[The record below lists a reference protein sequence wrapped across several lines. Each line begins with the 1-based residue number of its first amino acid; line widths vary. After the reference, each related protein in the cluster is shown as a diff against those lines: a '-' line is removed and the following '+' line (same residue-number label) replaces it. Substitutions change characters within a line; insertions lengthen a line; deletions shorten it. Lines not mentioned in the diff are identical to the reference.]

1 MPRATNN
8 PASRR
13 RRKKVLKQ
21 AKGFF
26 QGRRKLY
33 RQAKETVIRGLAFA
47 FRDGKARKREFRNLW
62 TIRINAACREQGISY
77 SRFISGL
84 NKQKVD
90 LDRKVLADLCVSDE
104 KAFKRLVE
112 LAKSASAKSK

>member
-13 RRKKVLKQ
+13 RRKKVLKK

-33 RQAKETVIRGLAFA
+33 RQAKETVIRGMAFA
-47 FRDGKARKREFRNLW
+47 FRDRKARKREFRSLW
-62 TIRINAACREQGISY
+62 NIRINAACRENGISY

-84 NKQKVD
+84 KKGKVS
-90 LDRKVLADLCVSDE
+90 LDRKSLAELALKE
-104 KAFKRLVE
+104 PQAFKRLVE
-112 LAKSASAKSK
+112 MVKNPSK

>member
-13 RRKKVLKQ
+13 RRKKILKK

-33 RQAKETVIRGLAFA
+33 RQAKETVIRGMAFA
-47 FRDGKARKREFRNLW
+47 FRDRKARKREFRSLW
-62 TIRINAACREQGISY
+62 NIRINAACRENGISY

-84 NKQKVD
+84 KKGKVS
-90 LDRKVLADLCVSDE
+90 LDRKSLAELALKE
-104 KAFKRLVE
+104 PQTFKRLVE
-112 LAKSASAKSK
+112 VAKNAAK

>member
-13 RRKKVLKQ
+13 RRKKILKK

-26 QGRRKLY
+26 QGRRRLY

-47 FRDGKARKREFRNLW
+47 FRDRKARKREFRNLW
-62 TIRINAACREQGISY
+62 TVRINAACRGNGISY
-77 SRFISGL
+77 SRFMHGL
-84 NKQKVD
+84 KKEKIA
-90 LDRKVLADLCVSDE
+90 LDRKALADLAVKDE
-104 KAFKRLVE
+104 AAFKRLVE
-112 LAKSASAKSK
+112 MAKASRAK

>member
-13 RRKKVLKQ
+13 RRKKILKK

-33 RQAKETVIRGLAFA
+33 RQAKETVIRGMAFA
-47 FRDGKARKREFRNLW
+47 FRDRKARKREFRSLW
-62 TIRINAACREQGISY
+62 NIRINAACRENGISY

-84 NKQKVD
+84 KKGKVS
-90 LDRKVLADLCVSDE
+90 LDRKSLAELALKE
-104 KAFKRLVE
+104 PQTFKRLVE
-112 LAKSASAKSK
+112 VAKNASK

>member
-13 RRKKVLKQ
+13 RRKKVLKS

-47 FRDGKARKREFRNLW
+47 FRDRKARKREFRNLW
-62 TIRINAACREQGISY
+62 TIRINAACRENGISY

-84 NKQKVD
+84 KKEKVA
-90 LDRKVLADLCVSDE
+90 LDRKALAELAVRDS
-104 KAFKRLVE
+104 KAFTKLVE
-112 LAKSASAKSK
+112 LVKTPSK

>member
-33 RQAKETVIRGLAFA
+33 RPAKETVIRGLAFA
-47 FRDGKARKREFRNLW
+47 FRDRKARKREFRNLW
-62 TIRINAACREQGISY
+62 TIRINAACRENGISY
-77 SRFISGL
+77 SRFISAL
-84 NKQKVD
+84 KKKKVEMDRKSLAEIAVNNANAFKKLVD
-90 LDRKVLADLCVSDE
+90 LV
-104 KAFKRLVE
+104 KA
-112 LAKSASAKSK
+112 A

>member
-13 RRKKVLKQ
+13 RRKKILKK

-33 RQAKETVIRGLAFA
+33 RQAKETVIRGMAFA
-47 FRDGKARKREFRNLW
+47 FRDRKARKREFRSLW
-62 TIRINAACREQGISY
+62 NIRINAACRENGMSY
-77 SRFISGL
+77 SRFIAGL
-84 NKQKVD
+84 KKGKVS
-90 LDRKVLADLCVSDE
+90 LDRKSLAELALKDPQ
-104 KAFKRLVE
+104 AFKRLVE
-112 LAKSASAKSK
+112 LAKNPSK

>member
-13 RRKKVLKQ
+13 RRKKILKK

-33 RQAKETVIRGLAFA
+33 RQAKETVIRGMAFA
-47 FRDGKARKREFRNLW
+47 FRDRKARKREFRSLW
-62 TIRINAACREQGISY
+62 NIRINAACRENGISY

-84 NKQKVD
+84 KKGKVS
-90 LDRKVLADLCVSDE
+90 LDRKSLAELALKE
-104 KAFKRLVE
+104 PQAFKDR
-112 LAKSASAKSK
+112 KSVV

>member
-8 PASRR
+8 PATRK

-47 FRDGKARKREFRNLW
+47 FRDRKARKREFRSLW
-62 TIRINAACREQGISY
+62 ILRINAACRENGISY
-77 SRFISGL
+77 SRFITGL
-84 NKQKVD
+84 KKQKVD
-90 LDRKVLADLCVSDE
+90 LDRKALAELAVKDG

-112 LAKSASAKSK
+112 VAKASQNK

>member
-13 RRKKVLKQ
+13 RRKKILKR

-47 FRDGKARKREFRNLW
+47 FRDRKARKREFRNLW
-62 TIRINAACREQGISY
+62 TIRINAACRENGISY

-84 NKQKVD
+84 KKEKVA
-90 LDRKVLADLCVSDE
+90 LDRKALAELALRDT
-104 KAFKRLVE
+104 KAFKKLVD
-112 LAKSASAKSK
+112 LVKTPSK

>member
-8 PASRR
+8 PATRR

-33 RQAKETVIRGLAFA
+33 RQAKETVMRGLAFA
-47 FRDGKARKREFRNLW
+47 YRDRRARKREFRNLW
-62 TIRINAACREQGISY
+62 TIRINAACRELGLSY
-77 SRFISGL
+77 SRFMGGL
-84 NKQKVD
+84 KKKKVT
-90 LDRKVLADLCVSDE
+90 LDRKALAELAVQDAE
-104 KAFKRLVE
+104 AFKHLVE
-112 LAKSASAKSK
+112 MVKSAGER